1 METSATGN
9 GFFSPYLLGD
19 ITLIVQILF
28 YLALS
33 AGVVAQLQRKYK
45 LHDWLQTPV
54 VVLNIVFIA
63 LWMAPG
69 VGIIIGEIPA
79 GIAPLPLTVS
89 LGHTVLGTV
98 AQVLSIYCMLAGWK
112 ILPRKIGS
120 LRYWM
125 WAAYTAWTAAIVFGI
140 STYILLYTLPAEAV
154 SPGTPPAQEHNAD
167 MLLPDA
173 TPTPVPQPS
182 PTNTRVV
189 VATPTSE
196 PTATPTALPPTE
208 APTIE
213 PTATPA
219 PSVAPT
225 ATAAEIEPQ
234 PTDYATPGP
243 DGG

>member
-1 METSATGN
+1 METSASGN

-28 YLALS
+28 YLVLS

-89 LGHTVLGTV
+89 LGHSILGTV

-140 STYILLYTLPAEAV
+140 GTYILLYTLPAEAV
-154 SPGTPPAQEHNAD
+154 SPGTPPPAQEHNAD
-167 MLLPDA
+167 MLLPAATA
-173 TPTPVPQPS
+173 TPMPQPS

-196 PTATPTALPPTE
+196 STATP
-208 APTIE
+208 
-213 PTATPA
+213 
-219 PSVAPT
+219 
-225 ATAAEIEPQ
+225 AEIEPQ
-234 PTDYATPGP
+234 PTDYATPQP